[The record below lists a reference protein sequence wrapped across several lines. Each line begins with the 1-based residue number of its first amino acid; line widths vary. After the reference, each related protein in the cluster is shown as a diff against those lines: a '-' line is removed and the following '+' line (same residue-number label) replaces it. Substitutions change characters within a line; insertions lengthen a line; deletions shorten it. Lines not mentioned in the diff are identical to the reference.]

1 MITLL
6 SKLFI
11 KDRDNI
17 RDQTVRQAYGIL
29 CGGVGIALNLL
40 LFGGKLAAGL
50 ISGSI
55 SIMADAFNN
64 LSDAGSSVIT
74 LIGFKV
80 AGQKPDPDHPF
91 GHGRFEYISGFLVS
105 VIILLMGVE
114 LLKSSVDK
122 ILHPD
127 DLTLSPVIL
136 GVLAASILVKGYMFL
151 YNGKLGKRLDSAAMK
166 AASTDSLSD
175 MLATTVV
182 LASAL
187 LSRLSGLH
195 TDGWCGV
202 LVGLF
207 ICYAG
212 FCAARDTVNPLLGQ
226 APDQTFV
233 RQVQDIVTA
242 HQEIL
247 GIHDLIVHNYGPGR
261 ILLSLHAE
269 VSADGELVTL
279 HEVIDTIEH
288 ELRDTLNCQAVIHMD
303 PVRQGDEETERLKQ
317 LVEKILAGID
327 PSLTMHDFHI
337 ASRPDHTNLIF
348 DVAAPYDFRL
358 PDTEL
363 VKLITQKVQA
373 ENPCYFTIVDVDKHV
388 C

>member
-11 KDRDNI
+11 KDRENT
-17 RDQTVRQAYGIL
+17 RDQAVRQAYGML

-55 SIMADAFNN
+55 AIMADAFNN

-74 LIGFKV
+74 LVGFKV
-80 AGQKPDPDHPF
+80 AGQKPDQDHPF
-91 GHGRFEYISGFLVS
+91 GHGRFEYVSGFLVS

-127 DLTLSPVIL
+127 ELTLSPVIL
-136 GVLAASILVKGYMFL
+136 GILVVSVLIKGYMFL
-151 YNGKLGKRLDSAAMK
+151 YNSRLGKRLDSAAMK

-175 MLATTVV
+175 MAATTVV

-187 LSRLSGLH
+187 LSRLTGLH

-226 APDQTFV
+226 APDQAFV
-233 RQVQDIVTA
+233 RQVQDIVTS
-242 HQEIL
+242 HREIL

-269 VSADGELVTL
+269 VSADGELVAL

-288 ELRDTLNCQAVIHMD
+288 ELRDLLTCQAVIHMD
-303 PVRQGDEETERLKQ
+303 PVRQGDEETERLKR
-317 LVEKILAGID
+317 LVEKILAEID
-327 PSLTMHDFHI
+327 PALTMHDFHI
-337 ASRPDHTNLIF
+337 AVKPDHTNLIF

-358 PDTEL
+358 PDKELTEL
-363 VKLITQKVQA
+363 ITEKVQTQ
-373 ENPCYFTIVDVDKHV
+373 NPCYFTIVDVDKHV

>member
-1 MITLL
+1 
-6 SKLFI
+6 
-11 KDRDNI
+11 
-17 RDQTVRQAYGIL
+17 
-29 CGGVGIALNLL
+29 
-40 LFGGKLAAGL
+40 
-50 ISGSI
+50 
-55 SIMADAFNN
+55 
-64 LSDAGSSVIT
+64 
-74 LIGFKV
+74 
-80 AGQKPDPDHPF
+80 
-91 GHGRFEYISGFLVS
+91 
-105 VIILLMGVE
+105 
-114 LLKSSVDK
+114 
-122 ILHPD
+122 
-127 DLTLSPVIL
+127 
-136 GVLAASILVKGYMFL
+136 MFL

-187 LSRLSGLH
+187 LSRLTGLH

-226 APDQTFV
+226 APDQAFV

-261 ILLSLHAE
+261 VLISLHAE
-269 VSADGELVTL
+269 VSADGELITL

-288 ELRDTLNCQAVIHMD
+288 ELHDTLNCQAVIHMD

-317 LVEKILAGID
+317 LVVKILAGID

-337 ASRPDHTNLIF
+337 VSKPDHTNLIF

-358 PDTEL
+358 PDADL
-363 VKLITQKVQA
+363 AKLIDQKVRA
-373 ENPCYFTIVDVDKHV
+373 ENPRYSTIVDVDKHV